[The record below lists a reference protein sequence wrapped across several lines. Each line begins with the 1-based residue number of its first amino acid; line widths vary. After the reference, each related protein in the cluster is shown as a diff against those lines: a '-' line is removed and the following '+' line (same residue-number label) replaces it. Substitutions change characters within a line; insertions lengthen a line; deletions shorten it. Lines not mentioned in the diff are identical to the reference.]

1 MLKGVKISLD
11 TGRRYLHKCVR
22 LKINAK
28 KIFKKC
34 RNTKKQDN
42 LVWKW
47 KRGINRSFSEK
58 EKEKKNTCD

>member
-1 MLKGVKISLD
+1 MQ
-11 TGRRYLHKCVR
+11 RRY
-22 LKINAK
+22 
-28 KIFKKC
+28 FKNG

-58 EKEKKNTCD
+58 EKGKKTTCDQ